1 MDDRFVIRRTFNVDG
16 QKVGCRF
23 SRPKAEGQSYFCR
36 YEIEWPE
43 GTSSRRVGGVDEVQ
57 ALLLAMQTAH
67 TDLLIAREHDG
78 RQVTFDNRQ
87 SLGLPVANALRD
99 WDPDNTF

>member
-1 MDDRFVIRRTFNVDG
+1 MNNRFVIRRTFNVDG
-16 QKVGCRF
+16 QKVGCKF
-23 SRPKAEGQSYFCR
+23 FRPEAEGQSYFCR

-43 GTSSRRVGGVDEVQ
+43 GTSSCRVGGVDEVQ

-67 TDLLIAREHDG
+67 TDLLVAREHDG
-78 RQVTFDNRQ
+78 RQVLFDNRQ